1 MERAKTV
8 LIGCGNRGVTGHG
21 RRARQSRALEL
32 VAVCDVD
39 AGRLAGAARQLEVP
53 GEADYR
59 RLLERPE
66 VQAVIVATT
75 APSHAPIAL
84 DAVRAGKHVL
94 VEKPLAENTA
104 AARELVQAAEAAGVV
119 GMVGYQHRFSAFGAA
134 LKRVAGEIEPLQML
148 ITRPRRPLNRQ
159 FFSPRHHD
167 GVADHATHD
176 IDLALW
182 AMGGQ
187 PQTVYGTTTRGTLLG
202 DETIEC
208 LSALVEYDG
217 GRRTLAV
224 LATMLGVGVPALC
237 YVVGAGG
244 TAWTDDRKS
253 LRVTRH
259 GRILEPGP
267 QTPIPGLAGETIDT
281 AGSGDDNQ
289 TMLDHFG
296 DLICGRETVQRGATL
311 REGMRANAI
320 TEALVRATET
330 GARVPLDALLAETAT
345 GKTGSTG

>member
-8 LIGCGNRGVTGHG
+8 LIGCGNRGVNGHG

-39 AGRLAGAARQLEVP
+39 AARLEGASRDLEVP
-53 GEADYR
+53 GETDFR
-59 RLLERPE
+59 RLLQRPD

-75 APSHAPIAL
+75 APSHVPIAL
-84 DAVRAGKHVL
+84 EAVRAGKHVL
-94 VEKPLAENTA
+94 VEKPLAESTA
-104 AARELVQAAEAAGVV
+104 AARDLVLAAEGAGVV
-119 GMVGYQHRFSAFGAA
+119 GMVGYQNRFSPFGTA
-134 LKRVAGEIEPLQML
+134 LKRVAGEIAPLQML
-148 ITRPRRPLNRQ
+148 ITRPRRPMNRQ

-182 AMGGQ
+182 AMGGR
-187 PQTVYGTTTRGTLLG
+187 PEAVYGTTTRGTLLG

-208 LSALVEYDG
+208 LSAIVEYDG

-224 LATMLGVGVPALC
+224 LASMLGIEVPALC
-237 YVVGAGG
+237 YVIGSAG
-244 TAWTDDRKS
+244 TAWTDDRRT

-259 GRILEPGP
+259 GRIVEPGP
-267 QTPIPGLAGETIDT
+267 RTPIPGLARETIDT
-281 AGSGDDNQ
+281 AGGGDDNQ

-311 REGMRANAI
+311 REGMQANAI

-330 GARVPLDALLAETAT
+330 GARVPL
-345 GKTGSTG
+345 

>member
-8 LIGCGNRGVTGHG
+8 LIGCGNRGVNGHG
-21 RRARQSRALEL
+21 RRARRSRALEL

-39 AGRLAGAARQLEVP
+39 AERLAEASRELEVP

-59 RLLERPE
+59 RLLQRPE

-75 APSHAPIAL
+75 APSHVPIAL
-84 DAVRAGKHVL
+84 EAVRAGKHVL
-94 VEKPLAENTA
+94 VEKPLAESTA
-104 AARELVQAAEAAGVV
+104 AAQDLVRAAEGAGVV
-119 GMVGYQHRFSAFGAA
+119 GMVGYQQRFSPFGIA
-134 LKRVAGEIEPLQML
+134 LRRVAGEIEPLQML
-148 ITRPRRPLNRQ
+148 ITRPRRPMNRQ

-182 AMGGQ
+182 AMGGR
-187 PQTVYGTTTRGTLLG
+187 PEAVYGTTTRGTLLG

-208 LSALVEYDG
+208 LSAIVEYDG

-224 LATMLGVGVPALC
+224 LASMLGVEVPALC
-237 YVVGAGG
+237 YVIGAGG
-244 TAWTDDRKS
+244 TAWTDDRKA

-259 GRILEPGP
+259 GRIVEPGP
-267 QTPIPGLAGETIDT
+267 QTPIPGLASETIDT
-281 AGSGDDNQ
+281 TSSGDDNQ

-311 REGMRANAI
+311 REGMAANAI

-330 GARVPLDALLAETAT
+330 GARVSL
-345 GKTGSTG
+345 